1 MIKKLFFILVLLL
14 LAILLWISPDFKL
27 VSFGVAILLF
37 GMIMLEEGFR
47 AFTKG
52 PLQTILKKATNKLY
66 KSLGVGMFVT
76 ALIQSS
82 SLISVITISF
92 ISAELISLAGGIGI
106 IFGANIGTT
115 ATAWLV
121 AGFGLKIKI
130 SALAMPMMVFG
141 AILSFQRNSNLKG
154 LGNVLAGLGFFFLGI
169 HYMKEGFDTF
179 KDSFNLADYAIQ
191 GFWGLIIYTLIGIA
205 ITTILQSSSATL
217 ALIITA
223 LAAGQ
228 INYEISLALAIGAN
242 VGTTITAV
250 IGAVGANI
258 AGRRL
263 AGAHMIFNFIT
274 GIVALSLIYPLADL
288 VDFFAEN
295 MNIAPDNYMLKL
307 ALFHSIFNVL
317 GVVIMI
323 PFIKRLEKVLYKV
336 FKDEIITDIDMPK
349 YLNKAVLEYPMSA
362 LEAIL
367 NETKYLFKN
376 ATFEI
381 IAHGLNLHREDIKSD
396 EKLKRI
402 IKNSKE
408 DLQANIDKLYYQRVK
423 TIYGKIIKYTT
434 LIQATF
440 KSSPNIIEN
449 LTKVKIANRKI
460 VEIIK
465 STKNLQKNVTLYMNS
480 DNEFIKKEYQLLRRK
495 VSKVLRETYLIH
507 HDSEPDKHLRKLQKL
522 KSEIDENSI
531 FKNEHIDILIREK
544 QISSSMASSLINDSD
559 TVAGMIENLIEVAEL
574 LYGTSD
580 SLFEN
585 LDVLVGDYTR
595 SPMVE

>member
-1 MIKKLFFILVLLL
+1 MIKKAFFLFILLL
-14 LAILLWISPDFKL
+14 LAVLLWLSPDFKV

-52 PLQTILKKATNKLY
+52 PLQNILKKATNKLY
-66 KSLGVGMFVT
+66 KSLGVGMLVT

-130 SALAMPMMVFG
+130 SSLAMPMLVFG

-179 KDSFNLADYAIQ
+179 KESFNLANYAIP
-191 GFWGLIIYTLIGIA
+191 GFWGLIVYTLIGIT

-217 ALIITA
+217 ALILTA
-223 LAAGQ
+223 MAAGQ
-228 INYEISLALAIGAN
+228 ITYEIGLALAIGAN

-250 IGAVGANI
+250 IGALGANI

-263 AGAHMIFNFIT
+263 AGAHMIFNLTT
-274 GIVALSLIYPLADL
+274 GVVALALIYPLGHL
-288 VDFFAEN
+288 VDFLAEN
-295 MNIAPDNYMLKL
+295 MNIAADNYMLKL

-317 GVVIMI
+317 GVIIMI
-323 PFIKRLEKVLYKV
+323 PLIKKIEKLLYII
-336 FKDEIITDIDMPK
+336 FKEVVITDIDMPK

-408 DLQANIDKLYYQRVK
+408 DFHADIDKLYYQRVK
-423 TIYGKIIKYTT
+423 TIYSKIIKYTT
-434 LIQATF
+434 LIQVTF
-440 KSSPNIIEN
+440 KSSPNIVEN

-465 STKNLQKNVTLYMNS
+465 SVKGLQKNVTIFMNS
-480 DNEFIKKEYQLLRRK
+480 DNEHIRKEYQRLRRK
-495 VSKVLRETYLIH
+495 VSKVLRETYLIRQ
-507 HDSEPDKHLRKLQKL
+507 DLEPYKHLKILQKL
-522 KSEIDENSI
+522 KYEIEENSI
-531 FKNEHIDILIREK
+531 FKDEHIDILIRDNK
-544 QISSSMASSLINDSD
+544 ITGSMATSLINDSD
-559 TVAGMIENLIEVAEL
+559 IVAGMIENLIEVAEL

-580 SLFEN
+580 SLFES
-585 LDVLVGDYTR
+585 LDVLVGD
-595 SPMVE
+595 